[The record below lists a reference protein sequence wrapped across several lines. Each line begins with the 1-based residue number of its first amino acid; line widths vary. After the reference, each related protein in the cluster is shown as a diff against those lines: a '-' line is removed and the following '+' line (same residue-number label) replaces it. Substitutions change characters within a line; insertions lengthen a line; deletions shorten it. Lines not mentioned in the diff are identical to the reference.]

1 MANHLAVT
9 VPLANI
15 RSIQIYM
22 NSPRKSL
29 AAIKKATGADYILN
43 GTLYNM
49 STGAVNC
56 HLKAAGR
63 VIARPAYT
71 VYGYAWDEG
80 PDIAMR
86 VLPAETQ
93 NYIACTP
100 LIVDGKK
107 LDKLTYDAGQ
117 GGKRGRSAF
126 GIKGEKAAPH
136 IPAGSA
142 EAGSAGP
149 RLALYCTRDGSG
161 AARTPEQL
169 RDDLAAA
176 GWDSAVMLDG
186 GGSSQCDFDGEQITS
201 SRKVQ
206 HLILVFCKKGDAFE
220 IRGEKPMVE
229 INAYSK
235 KQDGGKKLSTNFTVK
250 EFACKDGSD
259 AVFVAPRL
267 VMVLQSIRSHFGK
280 AVNIHSGYRTPAY
293 NTKVGGVEQ
302 SQHTYGT
309 AADISITG
317 VTPAQVAAYARSIM
331 PDWGGVGI
339 YAKQGFTHVDVRDAK
354 ADWTE

>member
-1 MANHLAVT
+1 MADHAAVT
-9 VPLANI
+9 VPLADIQSI
-15 RSIQIYM
+15 RIYL
-22 NSPRKSL
+22 NSHRKTL

-43 GTLYNM
+43 GTLYDLR
-49 STGAVNC
+49 TGAVNC
-56 HLKAAGR
+56 HLKAEGR
-63 VIARPAYT
+63 VVARPAYT
-71 VYGYAWDEG
+71 VYGYAWDAG

-86 VLPAETQ
+86 VLPAETE

-100 LIVDGKK
+100 LIVGGKK
-107 LDKLTYDAGQ
+107 LDKLTYDPGQ
-117 GGKRGRSAF
+117 GGKRGRSAI
-126 GIKGEKAAPH
+126 GTKGDNLAPH

-142 EAGSAGP
+142 EASSAGP
-149 RLALYCTRDGSG
+149 RLALYCARDGSS

-186 GGSSQCDFDGEQITS
+186 GGSSQCDFAGKQVTS

-206 HLILVFCKKGDAFE
+206 HLILVFLKKGDAWE
-220 IRGEKPMVE
+220 VEGEKPMVE
-229 INAYSK
+229 INAYSRK
-235 KQDGGKKLSTNFTVK
+235 KDGSRKLSTNFTVK

-280 AVNIHSGYRTPAY
+280 PLVIHSGYRTPAY
-293 NTKVGGVEQ
+293 NAKVGGVEQ

-317 VTPAQVAAYARSIM
+317 VTPAQVAAYAREIM

-339 YAKQGFTHVDVRDAK
+339 YAKQGFTHVDVRDVR
-354 ADWTE
+354 ADWAD